1 MKEKETMNDERGT
14 MNEKTTTSVHGSA
27 FRVHHSDIRIILW
40 DIDGTLVRSHRPGE
54 FTRYMIPT
62 LERVFG
68 TAGRLGEF
76 TVSGMTDMQIALE
89 SLSHQGHTHETIR
102 LRLDDWQEIFM
113 HEMERVTAEHAP
125 FFYRLPGSIEALEA
139 VGRNPRYLSSLLTG
153 NIHPAAMLK
162 LRLVGLEE
170 FFTLPGAFGEDSH
183 DRRDLPAIAHNRL
196 EAALGFALDPAQL
209 IIIGDTPNDIFCARH
224 HGCRSIAVAT
234 GRSHTADQLRAHN
247 PDALLTDLRDTNLL
261 LSTLAEL

>member
-1 MKEKETMNDERGT
+1 MNQ
-14 MNEKTTTSVHGSA
+14 SSL
-27 FRVHHSDIRIILW
+27 RIILW

-54 FTRYMIPT
+54 FTKYMIPT

-89 SLSHQGHTHETIR
+89 SLSQHGHTHETIR

-113 HEMERVTAEHAP
+113 HEMERVTAKHAP
-125 FFYRLPGSIEALEA
+125 FFYRLPGSREALEA
-139 VGRNPRYLSSLLTG
+139 VRDDSRYLSSLLTG
-153 NIHPAAMLK
+153 NIQPAAFLK
-162 LRLVGLEE
+162 LRLVGLDE

-183 DRRDLPAIAHNRL
+183 DRLELPAIAHRRL
-196 EAALGFALDPAQL
+196 EAHLGFALDPAQL
-209 IIIGDTPNDIFCARH
+209 IIIGDTPNDILCARH

-234 GRSHTADQLRAHN
+234 GRSHTAEILDSHK
-247 PDALLTDLRDTNLL
+247 PDALLHDLRDTNLL
-261 LSTLAEL
+261 LHTLAEL